1 MPTYLILKATNMQTA
16 DYDIPCCYFE
26 YTSMKYN
33 ERLIYH
39 LFHSKRN
46 HPTKTIHKAIRA
58 IGTHIWKW
66 EIIDQTNNEE
76 EAKEIVKYWIH
87 EYQSDT
93 IGYNDMKDESMNLNP
108 DDHRTWEEKAGKER
122 AEQMRIEQSARFKG
136 MSLLSEQMKARLSV
150 WNPMS
155 DPEIR
160 KKVANPGVSNGG
172 TIYDYIFKKDDVE
185 FVVPCLREFCRANPE
200 FTSSGIRYALLEKRK
215 YKGWSIKRVYKKDKI

>member
-33 ERLIYH
+33 ERLAYH

-76 EAKEIVKYWIH
+76 EAKEIVKYWIQ

-160 KKVANPGVSNGG
+160 KKVANPGVKNGG

>member
-33 ERLIYH
+33 ERLAYH

-58 IGTHIWKW
+58 IGTHVWKW

-76 EAKEIVKYWIH
+76 EAKEIVKYWIQ

-108 DDHRTWEEKAGKER
+108 NDHRTWEEKAGKER

-200 FTSSGIRYALLEKRK
+200 FTSSGIRYAPT
-215 YKGWSIKRVYKKDKI
+215 